1 MPDLTLAYSTV
12 QLISYIHL
20 STFFR
25 WSNHNWQSWEL
36 GVWTPKGRGQ
46 SPFWT
51 IIIFQLTGWISGG
64 AWISS
69 EVRWFIPNPQ
79 QHKLQKWKAGEE
91 NYKFKSCNL
100 SFDPRSW
107 LVNDVFL
114 CRKQTPQHHQAT
126 ICAKITESACP
137 LQVLG
142 SQT

>member
-20 STFFR
+20 STFSDGR
-25 WSNHNWQSWEL
+25 TTIGSHGSL
-36 GVWTPKGRGQ
+36 GYEPRKEEVKVLFGQ
-46 SPFWT
+46 SLFFSLQVEFPEVH
-51 IIIFQLTGWISGG
+51 G
-64 AWISS
+64 ISS

-137 LQVLG
+137 LRVLG